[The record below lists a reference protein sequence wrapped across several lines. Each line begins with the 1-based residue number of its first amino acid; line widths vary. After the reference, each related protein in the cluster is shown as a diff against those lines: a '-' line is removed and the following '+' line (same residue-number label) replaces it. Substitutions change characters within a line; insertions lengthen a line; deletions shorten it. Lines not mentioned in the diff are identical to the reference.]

1 MKLLYVVHDRM
12 SDRRHWDSG
21 SAKTPLSLN
30 IVNNITLRRN
40 VLLVF
45 CCKVLNTKKT
55 NIKML

>member
-21 SAKTPLSLN
+21 STKTPLSLN

-45 CCKVLNTKKT
+45 AAKC
-55 NIKML
+55 